1 MATVARKYVRPC
13 VNDLKH
19 RKAAE
24 MRSVFFNNS
33 IEITFNLK
41 TGGSKGCLCKW
52 QLLRRIIHKDYKNN
66 FNFAEQMEL
75 TVHYLSQRMGGG
87 GGGGGAR

>member
-1 MATVARKYVRPC
+1 MARKYVRPC

-19 RKAAE
+19 RSQLKCGQ
-24 MRSVFFNNS
+24 FS

-41 TGGSKGCLCKW
+41 TVGSKGCLCKW

-66 FNFAEQMEL
+66 YFNFA
-75 TVHYLSQRMGGG
+75 G
-87 GGGGGAR
+87 